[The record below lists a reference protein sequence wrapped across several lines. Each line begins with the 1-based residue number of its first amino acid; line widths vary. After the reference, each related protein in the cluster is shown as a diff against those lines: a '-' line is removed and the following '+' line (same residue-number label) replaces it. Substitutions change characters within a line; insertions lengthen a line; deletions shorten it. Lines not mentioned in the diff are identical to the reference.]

1 MKVGMV
7 LETAIPEHMTVLSS
21 AVQQVLH
28 TEIHI
33 QPILE
38 TTVVALN
45 IDAYVIGFLNEVELL
60 VMSHIAYVCH
70 RRELL
75 GKSEPVE
82 AGEHYAEVVDTL
94 SAILVPTLGQLH
106 IVSAV
111 PNTPRERNAHVQHQ
125 SLRRTV
131 VLQRV
136 ACLPLAYLLIHLID
150 FSVYEECGKR
160 EDIARF
166 QNELQGR
173 IVQQLASQIGVAL
186 LI

>member
-7 LETAIPEHMTVLSS
+7 LETAIPEYLTVLS
-21 AVQQVLH
+21 ATVQQVLH

-38 TTVVALN
+38 ATVVALN
-45 IDAYVIGFLNEVELL
+45 VDTNVIGFLNEVELL
-60 VMSHIAYVCH
+60 VMSHVTYVSH

-75 GKSEPVE
+75 RKAEPIE
-82 AGEHYAEVVDTL
+82 AGEHNTEVVDTL
-94 SAILVPTLGQLH
+94 SAILVPTLTQLH

-111 PNTPRERNAHVQHQ
+111 PNAPRERNAHVQHQ

-131 VLQRV
+131 VLQRI

-150 FSVYEECGKR
+150 FSVYEEC
-160 EDIARF
+160 
-166 QNELQGR
+166 
-173 IVQQLASQIGVAL
+173 
-186 LI
+186 

>member
-1 MKVGMV
+1 MM
-7 LETAIPEHMTVLSS
+7 LEIAISEYLTVLS
-21 AVQQVLH
+21 ATVQQVLH

-33 QPILE
+33 QPIIE
-38 TTVVALN
+38 TIVVALN
-45 IDAYVIGFLNEVELL
+45 IDAYIIGFLNEIELL

-94 SAILVPTLGQLH
+94 RTILVPTLTQLH

-125 SLRRTV
+125 TLRPAV

-150 FSVYEECGKR
+150 FSVYEEC
-160 EDIARF
+160 
-166 QNELQGR
+166 
-173 IVQQLASQIGVAL
+173 
-186 LI
+186 

>member
-7 LETAIPEHMTVLSS
+7 LETAISEYLTILSS

-28 TEIHI
+28 AEIHI

-38 TTVVALN
+38 TIVVALN
-45 IDAYVIGFLNEVELL
+45 VDTNVISFLNEVELL

-94 SAILVPTLGQLH
+94 RTILVPTLGQLH

-111 PNTPRERNAHVQHQ
+111 PNAPRKRNAHVQHQ
-125 SLRRTV
+125 SLRPAV
-131 VLQRV
+131 VLQRI

-150 FSVYEECGKR
+150 FSVYEEC
-160 EDIARF
+160 
-166 QNELQGR
+166 
-173 IVQQLASQIGVAL
+173 
-186 LI
+186 

>member
-1 MKVGMV
+1 MLKI
-7 LETAIPEHMTVLSS
+7 AIPEYLTVLS
-21 AVQQVLH
+21 ATVQQVLYA
-28 TEIHI
+28 EIHI

-38 TTVVALN
+38 TIVVALN
-45 IDAYVIGFLNEVELL
+45 IDAYIIGFLNEVELL

-82 AGEHYAEVVDTL
+82 VGEHNTEVVDTL

-111 PNTPRERNAHVQHQ
+111 PNTPRKRNAHVQHQ
-125 SLRRTV
+125 SLCPAV
-131 VLQRV
+131 VLQRL

-150 FSVYEECGKR
+150 FSVYEEC
-160 EDIARF
+160 
-166 QNELQGR
+166 
-173 IVQQLASQIGVAL
+173 
-186 LI
+186 

>member
-7 LETAIPEHMTVLSS
+7 LETAIPEYLTVLSS

-38 TTVVALN
+38 TIVIAFNVNTN
-45 IDAYVIGFLNEVELL
+45 IIGFLNEVELL

-82 AGEHYAEVVDTL
+82 VGEHNTEVVDTL
-94 SAILVPTLGQLH
+94 SAILVPTLTQLH

-111 PNTPRERNAHVQHQ
+111 PNTPRKRNAHVQHQ
-125 SLRRTV
+125 SLRPAV
-131 VLQRV
+131 VLQRI
-136 ACLPLAYLLIHLID
+136 ARLPLAYLLIHLID
-150 FSVYEECGKR
+150 FSVYEEC
-160 EDIARF
+160 
-166 QNELQGR
+166 
-173 IVQQLASQIGVAL
+173 
-186 LI
+186 

>member
-1 MKVGMV
+1 M
-7 LETAIPEHMTVLSS
+7 LETAIPEHLTVLSS

-38 TTVVALN
+38 ATIVALN
-45 IDAYVIGFLNEVELL
+45 IDAYIIGFLNEIELL

-75 GKSEPVE
+75 RKAETIE
-82 AGEHYAEVVDTL
+82 AGEDNTEVVDTL

-111 PNTPRERNAHVQHQ
+111 PNTPRERNAHVQRQ
-125 SLRRTV
+125 PLRRTV
-131 VLQRV
+131 VLQRI

-150 FSVYEECGKR
+150 FLSMKSAER
-160 EDIARF
+160 EKT
-166 QNELQGR
+166 
-173 IVQQLASQIGVAL
+173 
-186 LI
+186 